1 MAERADVVIMGGGLA
16 GLTLALQLR
25 RRFPTLEVTVLER
38 TRHPVPIA
46 AHKVGESSVEIGAHY
61 FNTVL
66 GLEAHLRSRQL
77 PKFGFRF
84 FFSDGRSDIDRVA
97 EIGITRYLAF
107 RTYQID
113 RGIFEN
119 FLAEHAR
126 ECGVRFLDGA
136 AVRGFTLAEPERG
149 DGRRYGPGEE
159 HRPGEERRPG
169 EEHEVLYE
177 RDGAEQR
184 VTARWL
190 VDASGRAGLI
200 KRRLGLEEPNDHDA
214 NGVWFRIASRI
225 DVDEWSDDR
234 EWLAR
239 CDPRDRWLS
248 TSHLVG
254 EGYWVWLI
262 PLASGSHSVGI
273 VADAKLHPLGG
284 MSSFPRALKWLHRH
298 QPRLAR
304 ELEARREK
312 LQDFAFLRGFSYGC
326 KQVFSGSRWA
336 STGEAGVFLDPFYSP
351 GSDFIAIANTYITE
365 LVAKDRAGEPVAPY
379 ARLFER
385 LYLSFYRSTLALYQ
399 DQYPIFGDPEV
410 LPLKVYWDYAYYW
423 GVLCHLYIHGR
434 IADVSMMGAVRGEL
448 ASTFELNQAMQR
460 FLRECTRVSRK
471 RNRPTI
477 VDQNALS
484 WFIDLNRELRDVL
497 DDDAFKLRLRDHC
510 ALLHGLANEI
520 LSCASAEYPQLDGG
534 ALRALIQAHADQAG
548 APPRVP
554 LSPEPLSAEAQRPVA
569 LAG

>member
-25 RRFPTLEVTVLER
+25 RRFPTLEVIVLER

-61 FNTVL
+61 FDKVL
-66 GLEAHLRSRQL
+66 GLGAHLRARQL

-84 FFSDGRSDIDRVA
+84 FHSDGRSDIDRVA
-97 EIGITRYLAF
+97 EIGITRYLAV

-119 FLAEHAR
+119 FLGEHAQA
-126 ECGVRFLDGA
+126 CGVRFLDGA
-136 AVRGFTLAEPERG
+136 VVRGFTIREPQSGDARRDGSGGEHPRADER
-149 DGRRYGPGEE
+149 RHEPGPG
-159 HRPGEERRPG
+159 G
-169 EEHEVLYE
+169 EHEVLYE
-177 RDGAEQR
+177 RSGVEHRIA
-184 VTARWL
+184 ARWL
-190 VDASGRAGLI
+190 IDASGRAGLI
-200 KRRLGLEEPNDHDA
+200 KRQLGLEERNDHDA
-214 NGVWFRIASRI
+214 NGVWFRIAARI
-225 DVDEWSDDR
+225 DVDEWSDDGD
-234 EWLAR
+234 WLAR
-239 CDPRDRWLS
+239 CSPRDRWLS

-273 VADAKLHPLGG
+273 VADAKLHPLAG
-284 MSSFPRALKWLHRH
+284 MSSFPRAMEWLHRH
-298 QPRLAR
+298 QPRLAQA
-304 ELEARREK
+304 LETRREK

-365 LVAKDRAGEPVAPY
+365 LIARDRAGEPVAPY
-379 ARLFER
+379 ARLFGQ
-385 LYLSFYRSTLALYQ
+385 LYLSFYRSTLALYV
-399 DQYPIFGDPEV
+399 DQYSIFGDPEV

-423 GVLCHLYIHGR
+423 GVLCHLFIHGR
-434 IADVSMMGAVRGEL
+434 IADVQMMGAVRGEL
-448 ASTFELNQAMQR
+448 ASTFALNQSMQR
-460 FLRECTRVSRK
+460 FLREWSRVSRK
-471 RNRPTI
+471 RNGPTI
-477 VDQNALS
+477 VDQNALG
-484 WFIDLNRELRDVL
+484 WFVELNRELEDEL
-497 DDDAFKLRLRDHC
+497 GADAFKSRLRDHC
-510 ALLHGLANEI
+510 ALLHGLAAEI
-520 LSCASAEYPQLDGG
+520 LSCASAEYPQVDGS
-534 ALRALIQAHADQAG
+534 ALRALIQAHSEKMG

-554 LSPEPLSAEAQRPVA
+554 LAPEAQRPVA